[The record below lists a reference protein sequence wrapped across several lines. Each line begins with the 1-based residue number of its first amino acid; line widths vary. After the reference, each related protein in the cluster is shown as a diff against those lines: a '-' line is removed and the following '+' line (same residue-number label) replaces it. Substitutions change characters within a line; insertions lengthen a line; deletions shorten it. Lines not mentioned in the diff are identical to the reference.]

1 MLHTPALQIA
11 CTPVLQEVVLRDLCA
26 GILLLFPVQC
36 DWGGRTLLLPLPLSL
51 WWIELAVGSLG
62 CGFCWLWRILVQL
75 VSCQYSCLLECA
87 GISDQGLD

>member
-1 MLHTPALQIA
+1 MQGFCGVESPGYWPLLARTGLFYIQAIL
-11 CTPVLQEVVLRDLCA
+11 PVL
-26 GILLLFPVQC
+26 C
-36 DWGGRTLLLPLPLSL
+36 DWGGRTLLLPLPLSF

-75 VSCQYSCLLECA
+75 VSCQCSCLLECA